1 MKVGDVKILI
11 PNLSSKTNY
20 VLHYRNLQLYLP
32 LGMKLLM
39 FKQYDGMRKY
49 IDFNTK
55 KKTNVANSFE
65 KDYLKLIINS
75 FYVRLV
81 NNEKDF

>member
-1 MKVGDVKILI
+1 
-11 PNLSSKTNY
+11 
-20 VLHYRNLQLYLP
+20 
-32 LGMKLLM
+32 MKLLM